1 MGYLGTCW
9 VCGSAIF
16 ETFALDHVVV
26 GGIRRRVHAGACAD
40 RARVQAGPT
49 IEGGGDMDR
58 QAIAT
63 LIADYLR
70 DRDDI
75 AAADVTSTGTLVVV
89 RTQGGAD
96 YSVLVTEG
104 RPE

>member
-1 MGYLGTCW
+1 
-9 VCGSAIF
+9 
-16 ETFALDHVVV
+16 
-26 GGIRRRVHAGACAD
+26 
-40 RARVQAGPT
+40 
-49 IEGGGDMDR
+49 MDR